1 MRVEL
6 AVKMADMEID
16 QQDVDLPLLA
26 AAASGFSNYPGEI
39 SDATAQNFLS
49 KFPLPVLLTALET
62 GRDVPGLEPAV
73 VTSLERIFRTPYG
86 RNLLPR
92 TLQYASTGLKAES
105 PLVRKLT
112 CVAIGDLLDA
122 GVSDGGATVR
132 ALAESQLAA
141 PLLLAVGDGDASVAR
156 AAADALGKLA
166 RNPGGLELI
175 FTDKGA
181 GVGVMKDLASQ
192 TSATV
197 RIRALAMAASIFGV
211 SEAAAA
217 AVQASGIFNVLAAEL
232 DNSDDML
239 AQLNAL
245 ELLCELAVT
254 PHGAKFLLGGNLIG
268 RLTSTISNYTLDSLV
283 RSRAMT
289 VAARLTALYDESAGS
304 LMSASEAAS
313 IVSVFG
319 ELLKHLEETEQT
331 VDATE
336 HENALDALSFVGKT
350 VKGAELLF
358 NPQTLVA
365 RYVMNAAF
373 VHRALGIKLA
383 GIHALAT
390 IAGSERDPSRV
401 LLSDTA
407 EAQLKDMLY
416 SAAGERSSN
425 RTLAGMF
432 LVFFQQS
439 PEVRLAMYRFT
450 SPMLAR
456 LWCVRELYAS
466 RVLVD
471 YLLDPRLE
479 TNKDA
484 MEWRHVCCVAMTT
497 ALSAAIERGQI
508 PATETLSRLEEF
520 VRKGPFQGKE
530 EQKGAV
536 PIYATQER
544 M

>member
-1 MRVEL
+1 M
-6 AVKMADMEID
+6 
-16 QQDVDLPLLA
+16 
-26 AAASGFSNYPGEI
+26 
-39 SDATAQNFLS
+39 
-49 KFPLPVLLTALET
+49 
-62 GRDVPGLEPAV
+62 
-73 VTSLERIFRTPYG
+73 
-86 RNLLPR
+86 
-92 TLQYASTGLKAES
+92 
-105 PLVRKLT
+105 
-112 CVAIGDLLDA
+112 
-122 GVSDGGATVR
+122 
-132 ALAESQLAA
+132 
-141 PLLLAVGDGDASVAR
+141 
-156 AAADALGKLA
+156 
-166 RNPGGLELI
+166 
-175 FTDKGA
+175 
-181 GVGVMKDLASQ
+181 
-192 TSATV
+192 
-197 RIRALAMAASIFGV
+197 
-211 SEAAAA
+211 
-217 AVQASGIFNVLAAEL
+217 NVLAAEL
-232 DNSDDML
+232 DNGDDML

-254 PHGAKFLLGGNLIG
+254 HGANFLLAGNLIG
-268 RLTSTISNYTLDSLV
+268 RLTSTISNFTLDSLV

-289 VAARLTALYDESAGS
+289 VAARLTSLYDES
-304 LMSASEAAS
+304 MSGLEAAS
-313 IVSVFG
+313 IVNAFG
-319 ELLKHLEETEQT
+319 ELLKHLEETEER

-336 HENALDALSFVGKT
+336 YENALDALSYVGKT

-358 NPQTLVA
+358 DRTMVA

-401 LLSDTA
+401 LLSESA
-407 EAQLKDMLY
+407 EAQLKEMMF

-456 LWCVRELYAS
+456 LWCVRELVAS
-466 RVLVD
+466 REVVD

-497 ALSAAIERGQI
+497 ALSGAIERGQI

-520 VRKGPFQGKE
+520 VRKGPFQGKA
-530 EQKGAV
+530 EQKAAV
-536 PIYATQER
+536 PIYATQDR